1 MSDDASAPAPSTDA
15 GSRMLREGGKLSL
28 LTMVS
33 RVLGLIRQMTMAAF
47 MGTGWLADAFN
58 AAFILPNLLR
68 RLFAENSMTAAF
80 IPTFTGYLSE
90 GDDKETR
97 EFLSS
102 TLTVLVFLV
111 GITVALGI
119 AFAPWIVL
127 LFQSENPGEIA
138 LLTQIMFPMLAL
150 VAVAALFQGILN
162 SIGVFTPS
170 GLGPILFNI
179 FWIGV
184 PYFLGRAVGNP
195 ARGMAVGVLLG
206 SVAQALCQLPAVLKA
221 GYSFGFID
229 LRKAFKNRG
238 MRRVFALVAPTI
250 VGMAAYQINIVV
262 SSALATKAGTGSLSS
277 LNYSLRLQ
285 EFVLGVFVISLG
297 TVLLPDLAGS
307 ARGKDWETYSASLR
321 RGLRTMLLITVPVSL
336 YAMVVGEDI
345 VTFLYRMR
353 EFGAE
358 SVARTTRV
366 FFWHMAGIAF
376 IGANRVIPS
385 AFYARGDT
393 KTPTWAGLAS
403 VAVNVGLAFAL
414 VGPMKAPGI
423 ALALSGASAVNTVIL
438 VIALIRTRTPGLR
451 GAMADSGRY
460 ALRLFGFSVVAA
472 APVYFLRQMLAAR
485 LTGWNANLAAGLSLA
500 ATALV
505 FGAIG
510 VALLALSRDETG
522 ASIVKAFRR
531 RRSQR

>member
-1 MSDDASAPAPSTDA
+1 
-15 GSRMLREGGKLSL
+15 MLREGGKLSL

-33 RVLGLIRQMTMAAF
+33 RVLGLVRQMTMAAF

-97 EFLSS
+97 EFLSA

-138 LLTQIMFPMLAL
+138 FLTQIMFPMLAL
-150 VAVAALFQGILN
+150 VAVAAFFQGILN

-184 PYFLGRAVGNP
+184 PYVLGTATGNP
-195 ARGMAVGVLLG
+195 ARGMAIGVLLG
-206 SVAQALCQLPAVLKA
+206 SVAQAICQLPAVLKA
-221 GYSFGFID
+221 GYRFGFIG
-229 LRKAFKNRG
+229 LRRAFRNPG

-297 TVLLPDLAGS
+297 TVLLPDLAGA
-307 ARGKDWETYSASLR
+307 ARSGDWEGYSSSLR

-358 SVARTTRV
+358 SVRRTTQV

-393 KTPTWAGLAS
+393 KTPTFAGLAS
-403 VAVNVGLAFAL
+403 VAVNVCLAFAL

-423 ALALSGASAVNTVIL
+423 ALALSGASAINTVIL
-438 VIALIRTRTPGLR
+438 VVALIRTRTPGVR
-451 GAMADSGRY
+451 EAMADSGRY
-460 ALRLFGFSVVAA
+460 ALRLVGFSVVAA
-472 APVYFLRQMLAAR
+472 TPVYFLRQTLAVR
-485 LTGWNANLAAGLSLA
+485 LSGWNANLAAGLCLV
-500 ATALV
+500 ATALA

-510 VALLALSRDETG
+510 VALLALCKDETG

-531 RRSQR
+531 RSAKS